1 MADAT
6 RLTNLEVT
14 GKLDVG
20 DDVSVGGDLT
30 LALTRSDYTVTSD
43 DATAAADTA
52 PTKAEFDAVVT
63 LVNEIKSDY
72 NALVA
77 KLTPGA

>member
-14 GKLDVG
+14 GDLKI
-20 DDVSVGGDLT
+20 GGDMT
-30 LALTRSDYTVTSD
+30 LGLTRSDYTVTSD
-43 DATAAADTA
+43 DATAAAGTA

-63 LVNEIKSDY
+63 LVNELKSDY